1 VLSVTRSNPV
11 FSSLEEIGTRA
22 QTIIGNEEKEKEKT
36 TCFLDK
42 AKEKTTEFLDKAKE
56 KTAGFLDKGKHSQE
70 VVDLIEQ
77 LRDAIVYY
85 QVSGDHAVQTRA
97 NTYGTALTTTIDI

>member
-1 VLSVTRSNPV
+1 MNLIALPGTRSNTA

-22 QTIIGNEEKEKEKT
+22 QAILGKEKEKEKEKDKT
-36 TCFLDK
+36 AGLLDK
-42 AKEKTTEFLDKAKE
+42 AKEKTTEYFDKAKE

-70 VVDLIEQ
+70 VVNLIEQ

-85 QVSGDHAVQTRA
+85 QVSGDHAV
-97 NTYGTALTTTIDI
+97 